1 MNPSGTD
8 TSLPW
13 LLRGA
18 LCLPSPA
25 LVRREAALRFGEL
38 AQAADHAFP
47 ALLVPP
53 IAAASSLLPEW
64 RRAVA
69 EELLLCSVLGLTV
82 PDAITR
88 RFATVRPLDS
98 CELPLHNLIGRRA
111 AVAMLPLATDTG
123 APECAHLWLIE
134 SPHNSAAA
142 PTQWRR
148 LPTTLELRGS
158 RFSVHTVLS
167 RLDASPI
174 DGTSYQL
181 ALQLLKRALTHGH
194 TGALHSLALDWII
207 SGHIHNQLV
216 TKIELGNKLDL
227 PVQRRWLLPKE
238 NKGSIRSQ
246 TSFAPPRGVQFAT
259 TVDSAW
265 NIVTGAGVVDEGA
278 KLWPHD
284 VVTLHSFVSSA
295 AAPLLSCAMLTQPR
309 EIVLWHSGGTWRAWA
324 QQLGTALRHFLPA
337 TRVSLAT
344 ISSSNLAEAER
355 TLKHALPPTSPADP
369 VILFNITQG
378 NRLMSFAALE
388 AAKHNANLW
397 LVYRDPDAPPFT
409 FTMIRYEHD
418 QTPHT
423 YTIDGRANA
432 SACPGINWDKLFI
445 YTPPNIRSARDIIA
459 DYSPACQKNASTP
472 VS

>member
-1 MNPSGTD
+1 MSPSNTD

-38 AQAADHAFP
+38 AQAADHAFS
-47 ALLVPP
+47 ALLVPRVST
-53 IAAASSLLPEW
+53 ASSLLPEW

-88 RFATVRPLDS
+88 RFATLRPLDS
-98 CELPLHNLIGRRA
+98 CELPLQDLIGRRA
-111 AVAMLPLATDTG
+111 AVAMLPLATENG

-134 SPHNSAAA
+134 CPHNSAAA

-181 ALQLLKRALTHGH
+181 ALQLLKRALTYGH
-194 TGALHSLALDWII
+194 DSALRALALDWIL

-227 PVQRRWLLPKE
+227 PVQRRWLLPKDNE
-238 NKGSIRSQ
+238 HDVPQSISPRPQFAGSLNTAWNIITNAGVRFDGTQ
-246 TSFAPPRGVQFAT
+246 PWPRGVR
-259 TVDSAW
+259 
-265 NIVTGAGVVDEGA
+265 
-278 KLWPHD
+278 
-284 VVTLHSFVSSA
+284 TLHSFVSVA
-295 AAPLLSCAMLTQPR
+295 RDPVLACALLTQPQKV
-309 EIVLWHSGGTWRAWA
+309 VLWHSGGQWKLAARDM
-324 QQLGTALRHFLPA
+324 RHIIHHFLPS
-337 TRVSLAT
+337 TTVEIEL
-344 ISSSNLAEAER
+344 ISSSNLASAAQ
-355 TLKHALPPTSPADP
+355 TLRNAIPCAACDDGP
-369 VILFNITQG
+369 ILFNITQG

-388 AAKHNANLW
+388 AAKSNPHLW
-397 LVYRDPDAPPFT
+397 LVYRDVDAPRFA
-409 FTMIRYEHD
+409 FVMIRYED
-418 QTPHT
+418 DVARTYLLKGSPSTTTRPAVNWNVLFPLRQQTPTEDVAT
-423 YTIDGRANA
+423 YITRI
-432 SACPGINWDKLFI
+432 SAH
-445 YTPPNIRSARDIIA
+445 
-459 DYSPACQKNASTP
+459 ACQKTAPIP
-472 VS
+472 V